1 MRISV
6 AHAISFYGT
15 VSLYFL
21 LCPRLLFEAAGNTYR
36 DKDGVTVE
44 VPGFGGTETV
54 QFLNT
59 DNAIHIP
66 YFNDFVNYFV
76 NRGYVSG
83 VSIRAAPYDWRLAAG
98 EH

>member
-1 MRISV
+1 MSYC
-6 AHAISFYGT
+6 FCDY
-15 VSLYFL
+15 
-21 LCPRLLFEAAGNTYR
+21 RLVFNATGNKYR
-36 DKDGVTVE
+36 DRDGVTVQA
-44 VPGFGGTETV
+44 PGFGGTETV

-66 YFNDFVNYFV
+66 YFNSFVDYFE

-98 EH
+98 ENKV